1 MVNTTEPNKNTS
13 DISDTPGPNMSAL
26 FHITGVEIDGFW
38 GQYRAVTK
46 LHSDVNIIIGR
57 NGSGKTTFINLL
69 QGALRVDLR
78 ILTTLDFKSITI
90 TLRSK
95 RERQTI
101 IVNKNAE
108 GIAFQIGSK
117 SYTLP
122 ADPRAVYEEPLFA
135 ARRHLLNARMG
146 EAVSELKGQIG
157 LLINVASLSVHRVAS
172 EAVYVDEEPF
182 SRRRIQRPA
191 IDQRLE
197 DLVQQLTKYQLSLAG
212 EASKVSSNFQHEVLV
227 SMLYNKDFDTF
238 DPRDAQN
245 ADIGE
250 GKEGLTKAYKDLGTF
265 DSNVSKRI
273 DEHIAALRESVIT
286 LRDTLFSQK
295 ETNEPSVDL
304 GQRLIDSIMPFP
316 LLKRTQYII
325 NLSLQ
330 AQGRRQQ
337 IFQPI
342 ERFVQILR
350 EFIDDKEVDIS
361 NGELAIRK
369 DGKRLLTDDLSSGE
383 KQLLIL
389 LIETLLQKEEPFVFL
404 ADEPELSL
412 HVEWQAKVI
421 SSIKILNPRSQ
432 VIVAT
437 HSPEIAGGW
446 KGKIIDMEDVIHA

>member
-1 MVNTTEPNKNTS
+1 MVNTVESSKYTG
-13 DISDTPGPNMSAL
+13 DISDTPGPNTSAL
-26 FHITGVEIDGFW
+26 FHIAKVEIDGFW
-38 GQYRAVTK
+38 GQYRASTK
-46 LHSDVNIIIGR
+46 LHPDVNIIIGR

-78 ILTTLDFKSITI
+78 ILTTLDFKSIAI

-95 RERQTI
+95 RERRI
-101 IVNKNAE
+101 ITVSKNVSE
-108 GIAFQIGSK
+108 IVFQIGSK
-117 SYTLP
+117 SFTLP
-122 ADPRAVYEEPLFA
+122 IDPRFVYDEPLFGV
-135 ARRHLLNARMG
+135 RRHALPARMG
-146 EAVSELKGQIG
+146 EAVSELRMQIG
-157 LLINVASLSVHRVAS
+157 SLINIASLSVHRVAS
-172 EAVYVDEEPF
+172 ETVYVDEEPF

-197 DLVQQLTKYQLSLAG
+197 DLVQQLTRYQLELTNEAG
-212 EASKVSSNFQHEVLV
+212 KVSSNFQHDVLV

-250 GKEGLTKAYKDLGTF
+250 GREGLAKAYRDLGVF
-265 DSNVSKRI
+265 DSTVSKRI
-273 DEHIAALRESVIT
+273 DEHIAALRESAIT
-286 LRDTLFSQK
+286 LRDTLFK
-295 ETNEPSVDL
+295 PEANEAAVDR
-304 GQRLIDSIMPFP
+304 GQQLIDSIMPFP
-316 LLKRTQYII
+316 LLRRTQYII

-330 AQGRRQQ
+330 TQSKRQQ

-342 ERFVQILR
+342 ERFIKILG
-350 EFIDDKEVDIS
+350 EFIDDKEVGIF
-361 NGELAIRK
+361 NGELTIRK
-369 DGKRLLTDDLSSGE
+369 DGKRIPIDDLSSGE

-421 SSIKILNPRSQ
+421 SSIKTLNPRSQ